1 MGYAR
6 LALYLIG
13 LIVVVAAAWIFLTET
28 PVGEAVPPGVAF
40 AIILLLVGIGIMAGA
55 RSMDDTFYTR
65 RRVVRDGDYTDR
77 PGYVA
82 PPTTTVVNPPG
93 AYTPPTTYDTTRET
107 VVEERRY

>member
-40 AIILLLVGIGIMAGA
+40 ALILLLVGIGIMAGA
-55 RSMDDTFYTR
+55 RSMDDTFYSR

-82 PPTTTVVNPPG
+82 PGYVAPGTVVNPP
-93 AYTPPTTYDTTRET
+93 TTYDATRET

>member
-13 LIVVVAAAWIFLTET
+13 LMVVVAAAWIFLTET
-28 PVGEAVPPGVAF
+28 PIGETVPSGVAF

-55 RSMDDTFYTR
+55 RSMDDTFTTR
-65 RRVVRDGDYTDR
+65 RRVVRDSDYADR

-82 PPTTTVVNPPG
+82 PTSTTVVNPPG
-93 AYTPPTTYDTTRET
+93 AYDTTRET